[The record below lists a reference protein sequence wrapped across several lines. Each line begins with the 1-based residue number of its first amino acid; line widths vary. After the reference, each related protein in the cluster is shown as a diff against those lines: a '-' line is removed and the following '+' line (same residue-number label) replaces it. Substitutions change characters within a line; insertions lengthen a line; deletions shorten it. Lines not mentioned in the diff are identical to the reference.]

1 MPIPGNEVR
10 VAQIIVY
17 GDIGASGSGTK
28 NTVTVFNYRRLAVAV
43 NANKTNLDTAFQA
56 LVGVAMIAALNARW
70 TQRRNTVRWVNDAED
85 GPLEFTHVN
94 VGGVA
99 GDAMTSNET
108 AYLRYRTALKGRSN
122 RGANYFGPLSEADTT
137 AGASDVLNAAA
148 VARFATLVTALGTDI
163 VTAEG
168 NTWRLCILSRIKS
181 QMLINPTEL
190 IYNDVTQVAL
200 NTRIGDMKRRK
211 VSSVY

>member
-1 MPIPGNEVR
+1 MPIPNNEIR
-10 VAQIIVY
+10 VAQVIVY
-17 GDIGASGSGTK
+17 GDIAASGSSTK
-28 NTVTVFNYRRLAVAV
+28 NTVTVFNYRRLAVAI
-43 NANKTNLDTAFQA
+43 APNKTNLDTAFQA
-56 LVGVAMIAALNARW
+56 AIGVPMIAALNARW

-85 GPLEFTHVN
+85 APVEFTHVN

-108 AYLRYRTALKGRSN
+108 VYLRYRTALKGRSN

-148 VARFATLVTALGTDI
+148 VARFTALVTALGTDL
-163 VTAEG
+163 VAADG
-168 NTWRLCILSRIKS
+168 NIWRLCVYSRLLSTP
-181 QMLINPTEL
+181 LVNPTN
-190 IYNDVTQVAL
+190 IVYNDVTAIGL